1 MNLAALAL
9 LPAALLVDRLFGEPP
24 SRLHPVCL
32 IGAFAA
38 RVETLLRRG
47 PNGARMFLSGALA
60 CLLAALPS
68 AAAAGGWSWRRN
80 AAAVRARAGL
90 RRWRWYTSALPRAA
104 SANTPTAWPFPWPGT
119 TSKARVGP
127 YP

>member
-60 CLLAALPS
+60 CLLAA
-68 AAAAGGWSWRRN
+68 
-80 AAAVRARAGL
+80 RADTVIEMFCGI
-90 RRWRWYTSALPRAA
+90 
-104 SANTPTAWPFPWPGT
+104 PTVLKGDMPC
-119 TSKARVGP
+119 
-127 YP
+127 

>member
-60 CLLAALPS
+60 CLLAALPP
-68 AAAAGGWSWRRN
+68 AAAAGGLVL
-80 AAAVRARAGL
+80 AAQRCGGPRAGL

-104 SANTPTAWPFPWPGT
+104 SANTLTAWPFPWPGT